1 MSYRDYMFQET
12 TKEFIRLEGFEEPTP
27 IQKEILPLA
36 CKGRDVIG
44 ISATGSGKTHAFLI
58 PIMEKV
64 DVHQD
69 HIQAVIT
76 APTRELALQL
86 YSRMTNMQKANPEL
100 KIRLITGGMEKTRMN
115 ETLKVQPHIVIGTP
129 GRIKDLFLNDKTLR
143 VEGADIL
150 VIDEADMTL
159 EFGFLEE
166 VDAIAGRMKKSLQ
179 MMSFSATMPNAL
191 KQFLKKYMHQPATI
205 HVEDAKSFH
214 PNIEHVLVPCTPLSY
229 EQKLLEILPSFTPYV
244 CLIFANTR
252 ELAANVA
259 ASMRDAGYPLI
270 ELHGDLSSRERTKAM
285 KELEH
290 IQKPYVVA
298 TDIAARGIDIEGI
311 SHVIS
316 LGFPKELDYYIHRSG
331 RTGRAGKDGICYA
344 LYQKQDDAVIR
355 QLEKRG
361 IHFEHRSYKNGN
373 WNELEALHKKK
384 IKQDDPLEK
393 EISKI
398 VAKKKKQ
405 VKPGYKV
412 KRKQE
417 VEKLKRKAKRT
428 MIQEDIKR
436 QKKERAKSKQAEKRR
451 ESE

>member
-1 MSYRDYMFQET
+1 
-12 TKEFIRLEGFEEPTP
+12 
-27 IQKEILPLA
+27 
-36 CKGRDVIG
+36 
-44 ISATGSGKTHAFLI
+44 
-58 PIMEKV
+58 
-64 DVHQD
+64 
-69 HIQAVIT
+69 
-76 APTRELALQL
+76 
-86 YSRMTNMQKANPEL
+86 
-100 KIRLITGGMEKTRMN
+100 
-115 ETLKVQPHIVIGTP
+115 
-129 GRIKDLFLNDKTLR
+129 
-143 VEGADIL
+143 
-150 VIDEADMTL
+150 
-159 EFGFLEE
+159 
-166 VDAIAGRMKKSLQ
+166 
-179 MMSFSATMPNAL
+179 
-191 KQFLKKYMHQPATI
+191 
-205 HVEDAKSFH
+205 
-214 PNIEHVLVPCTPLSY
+214 
-229 EQKLLEILPSFTPYV
+229 
-244 CLIFANTR
+244 
-252 ELAANVA
+252 
-259 ASMRDAGYPLI
+259 MRDAGYPLI

-405 VKPGYKV
+405 VK
-412 KRKQE
+412 
-417 VEKLKRKAKRT
+417 
-428 MIQEDIKR
+428 
-436 QKKERAKSKQAEKRR
+436 
-451 ESE
+451 